1 MVYRG
6 HSWLMVGTLYNVM
19 KCGLYLL
26 DKNINKLLKSV
37 SWYLYCLTTIKQNL
51 YNYVSMVWGM
61 RDKHL
66 WW

>member
-19 KCGLYLL
+19 LCGLYLL

-37 SWYLYCLTTIKQNL
+37 SWYFYSLTTINKI
-51 YNYVSMVWGM
+51 YICFYGM
-61 RDKHL
+61 RDRHL
-66 WW
+66 GW